1 MIPKLD
7 LLMARGDFCI
17 WQTTDGVVGASF
29 DLSAVD
35 IEARNEV
42 AELNKWSRA
51 LASLPTGLIARIET
65 ICEEGD
71 PSDLTHSRFDAISE
85 MGFREYRTRLH
96 LQTGRNPF
104 LELIYRNRHGAE
116 GAPLRIEQGYKQ
128 LKESGLELDPMGD
141 FATTELFERSPS
153 SWVLNRRH
161 LVKGESC
168 TGIVR
173 LFRPTAQEL
182 SVDCV
187 AQALS
192 KLPAP
197 FTWTVGFR
205 KCARE
210 SAEIGLQKRLRQE
223 SGKGKVLN
231 LRRDAIESTLAD
243 TSLSGS
249 EVFEYEVLVS
259 IERRSEAELSEALL
273 DTAGVLR
280 VFGDVVI
287 ETVGVGPS
295 FLATLPGVGLH
306 VPLLEVDAT
315 LPLFLPIWRHGASAT
330 PMHSGALAVHRR
342 DRSLD
347 RVDLLSRD
355 NQNANAVIVGSSGRG
370 KSAFLGCLTNDLMND
385 PSVRIIKVD
394 VGGSHSKECELLG
407 GREYRLSLETSE
419 GLNPFS
425 LVQGEAS
432 ESVRAVLGS
441 FIESL
446 VLEVGE
452 VRLPKETKIEIDHIL
467 QTAFSAG
474 EPLSID
480 RLLDFEFSR
489 RRLLERW
496 GSAGLFGRAFRGAPD
511 MNPPRLRYFNFQDI
525 FQASDQDF
533 SQAAMAAVLAVL
545 NLEMRAHPNA
555 RLVLICDETP
565 FFIEK
570 CFGLFKIS
578 TANVR
583 KFGGSVILVAQLSK
597 HLVVAGD
604 TGILENS
611 HHRVLFSAD
620 GDLVEFR
627 DRLRLRGKDMQFISS
642 LGFKNRKYS
651 EFLYQ
656 EGDEARVMRLELSRE
671 EYWRVTSS
679 QSDRSKLLSLVK
691 AVPGLTTEEAIRCLS
706 VVASR

>member
-7 LLMARGDFCI
+7 LLTPRGNLCL
-17 WQTTDGVVGASF
+17 WQTTDGVVGSSF
-29 DLSAVD
+29 DLSPVD
-35 IEARNEV
+35 VEAREEIV
-42 AELNKWSRA
+42 ESSKWSRA
-51 LASLPTGLIARIET
+51 LASLPTGLVVRIET
-65 ICEEGD
+65 TCEIGD
-71 PSDLTHSRFDAISE
+71 SDESINSRAQAIAAL
-85 MGFREYRTRLH
+85 GFREYRSRLH
-96 LQTGRNPF
+96 IQTNRNPF
-104 LELIYRNRHGAE
+104 LELIYRKRHGSE
-116 GAPLRIEQGYKQ
+116 GAPLRVEQGYKQ
-128 LKESGLELDPMGD
+128 LKESGLDLDPLGD
-141 FATTELFERSPS
+141 IATSEIFERSAS
-153 SWVLNRRH
+153 SWVLHRRH
-161 LVKGESC
+161 VAKGGSC

-182 SVDCV
+182 MADQM
-187 AQALS
+187 AQALT

-197 FTWTVGFR
+197 FKWTVCFQ

-210 SAEIGLQKRLRQE
+210 AAEIGLQKRLRQE
-223 SGKGKVLN
+223 SGKGKVLS
-231 LRRDAIESTLAD
+231 LRRDAIENTIAD

-249 EVFEYEVLVS
+249 EVFEYEVLIS
-259 IERRSEAELSEALL
+259 IERRSESELSEALL
-273 DTAGVLR
+273 EAAGILR
-280 VFGDVVI
+280 TFGDVAI

-306 VPLLEVDAT
+306 VPLLEVDST
-315 LPLFLPIWRHGASAT
+315 LPLFLPVWRQGAGSSSDCA
-330 PMHSGALAVHRR
+330 SALAVHRR

-347 RVDLLSRD
+347 RIDLLSRD
-355 NQNANAVIVGSSGRG
+355 NQNANAVIVGNSGRG

-425 LVQGEAS
+425 LVKGDAS

-441 FIESL
+441 FVESL
-446 VLEVGE
+446 VLEEGE
-452 VRLPKETKIEIDHIL
+452 ARLPKDVKIEIDHMTQEALISL
-467 QTAFSAG
+467 

-480 RLLDFEFSR
+480 RLLEFEFSR
-489 RRLLERW
+489 RRLLQRW
-496 GSAGLFGRAFRGAPD
+496 GSSGLFGKAFRGSPD
-511 MNPPRLRYFNFQDI
+511 LDPPRLRYFNFQDI

-533 SQAAMAAVLAVL
+533 SQAAMAAVLAVF
-545 NLEMRAHPNA
+545 NLEMRTHPNA

-583 KFGGSVILVAQLSK
+583 KFGGSVILVAQLSR
-597 HLVVAGD
+597 HLVVGGE

-611 HHRVLFSAD
+611 HHRILFSAD
-620 GDLVEFR
+620 GDLTEFR
-627 DRLRLRGKDMQFISS
+627 ERLRLREKDMNFIAG

-651 EFLYQ
+651 EFIYQ
-656 EGDEARVMRLELSRE
+656 QGDEARVMRLELSPE

-706 VVASR
+706 VASR

>member
-7 LLMARGDFCI
+7 LLTPRGNLCL
-17 WQTTDGVVGASF
+17 WQTTDGVVGTSF
-29 DLSAVD
+29 DLSTIDV
-35 IEARNEV
+35 EARDES
-42 AELNKWSRA
+42 AELTKWSRA
-51 LASLPTGLIARIET
+51 VASLPTGLVARIET
-65 ICEEGD
+65 TCEIGRLSE
-71 PSDLTHSRFDAISE
+71 SASSRAEALGTI
-85 MGFREYRTRLH
+85 GFREYRTRLH
-96 LQTGRNPF
+96 IQTNRNPF
-104 LELIYRNRHGAE
+104 LEMIYRNRHGSE
-116 GAPLRIEQGYKQ
+116 GAPLRVEQGYKQ
-128 LKESGLELDPMGD
+128 LKEAGLDLDPLGD
-141 FATTELFERSPS
+141 FATSEIFERSSS
-153 SWVLNRRH
+153 SWVLNRRY
-161 LVKGESC
+161 LAKGESC
-168 TGIVR
+168 TGMVR

-182 SVDCV
+182 TTEQA
-187 AQALS
+187 AQALA
-192 KLPAP
+192 KLPGP
-197 FTWTVGFR
+197 FTWTTCVQ

-210 SAEIGLQKRLRQE
+210 AAELGLQKRLRQE
-223 SGKGKVLN
+223 TGKGKVLS

-249 EVFEYEVLVS
+249 EVFEYEVLIS
-259 IERRSEAELSEALL
+259 IERSSEAELGEALL
-273 DTAGVLR
+273 EAAGVLR
-280 VFGDVVI
+280 AFGDVVI

-306 VPLLEVDAT
+306 VPLLEVDST
-315 LPLFLPIWRHGASAT
+315 LPLFLPVWRQGAEAFIDRI
-330 PMHSGALAVHRR
+330 GALTVHRR

-347 RVDLLSRD
+347 GVDLLLRD
-355 NQNANAVIVGSSGRG
+355 NQNANAVIIGNSGRG

-407 GREYRLSLETSE
+407 GREYRISLETSE

-425 LVQGEAS
+425 LVHGEAS

-441 FIESL
+441 FVESL
-446 VLEVGE
+446 VLEEGE
-452 VRLPKETKIEIDHIL
+452 TRLPKEVKIEIDHMIQAAL
-467 QTAFSAG
+467 ASG
-474 EPLSID
+474 EALSID
-480 RLLDFEFSR
+480 RLLKFEFSR
-489 RRLLERW
+489 NRLLRRW
-496 GSAGLFGRAFRGAPD
+496 GSSGLFGKAFRGSPD
-511 MNPPRLRYFNFQDI
+511 LNPPRLRYFNFQDI

-533 SQAAMAAVLAVL
+533 SQAAMAAVLAVF
-545 NLEMRAHPNA
+545 NLEMRTYPSA

-597 HLVVAGD
+597 HLVVGGD

-611 HHRVLFSAD
+611 HHRILFSAD
-620 GDLVEFR
+620 GDLTEFR
-627 DRLRLRGKDMQFISS
+627 ERLRLREKDMSFISS

-656 EGDEARVMRLELSRE
+656 EGDRARVMRLELSPE

-706 VVASR
+706 VASR